1 MSWTPITEKMP
12 PAGKLVLLKQQAEN
26 WEPFVIIGKFV
37 PAKTEE
43 DDGPDSDFTEACDY
57 DEEKE
62 VWYWPE
68 GFYERIANW
77 DESGSCSAKPLR
89 QSSNGWRFLSD
100 KRRHQHSTDEHI
112 RCPDHHSVV
121 WCGRR

>member
-77 DESGSCSAKPLR
+77 DEF
-89 QSSNGWRFLSD
+89 RFVLCEAASPVI
-100 KRRHQHSTDEHI
+100 EWMEI
-112 RCPDHHSVV
+112 PE
-121 WCGRR
+121 